1 VGSRRGTALSG
12 IEGALLQAGLYVSVV
27 TAQNTNM
34 ARGVTSTA
42 RGDERA
48 GAERRPRRRRTATAA
63 RPRSGRRG
71 AATAAHVTAVEIIE
85 ETQGHLEHVAT
96 AADVDQL
103 NHIAQFFLL
112 GPENAIRYIYAISSG
127 GLFFS
132 VLATVGMML
141 CTYAHDNVL
150 TNPLTVC
157 SFFAASKFRALRVWM
172 FGILGMHILQF
183 KGRLEVIK
191 YCHICLH
198 RRDLVGVSAEEL
210 DAEYSRELN
219 YVLRTPYFQFLK
231 DLGTPMMIFHFIG
244 FILFFGQG
252 VMYWKTFDSHD
263 VQFFHL
269 VGLQLIIVCVR
280 LMFVVLTFQKY
291 LAMRFPAIPVP
302 QISTGL
308 LPADMEAFE
317 CCTYAEH
324 CEDSKN
330 DEDDENPPTT
340 CVICLEDFFLDDT
353 ILALQCSQKHVFHK
367 DCIFRWFE
375 SRRHCPL
382 CNRCAGRRSCELD
395 HEHWVQEH
403 GVL

>member
-1 VGSRRGTALSG
+1 
-12 IEGALLQAGLYVSVV
+12 
-27 TAQNTNM
+27 M
-34 ARGVTSTA
+34 PRGVTSTA
-42 RGDERA
+42 NELA
-48 GAERRPRRRRTATAA
+48 GAERQRRRRRTATATAA
-63 RPRSGRRG
+63 RSRRG
-71 AATAAHVTAVEIIE
+71 QRGATTAAHVTAAEIIE
-85 ETQGHLEHVAT
+85 ETQNHIEHVAT

-112 GPENAIRYIYAISSG
+112 GPENAIRYIYTISLG

-141 CTYAHDNVL
+141 FTYVHDKVL
-150 TNPLTVC
+150 ANPLDLC
-157 SFFAASKFRALRVWM
+157 SFFAASKFRALSVWM
-172 FGILGMHILQF
+172 LGILGMHILQF
-183 KGRLEVIK
+183 KGRLDVIK
-191 YCHICLH
+191 YCHVCLH

-252 VMYWKTFDSHD
+252 VMYWKTFDSSD
-263 VQFFHL
+263 VQLFHL
-269 VGLQLIIVCVR
+269 VGIQLIIVCVR
-280 LMFVVLTFQKY
+280 LMNVVFTFQKY

-302 QISTGL
+302 QRSTGL
-308 LPADMEAFE
+308 LPVDMESFE

-324 CEDSKN
+324 CEEKN
-330 DEDDENPPTT
+330 EAGDEVVNPPAT
-340 CVICLEDFFLDDT
+340 CVICLENFLLDNT
-353 ILALQCSQKHVFHK
+353 VISLPCSPVLHVFHK

-375 SRRHCPL
+375 SRKRCPL
-382 CNRCAGRRSCELD
+382 CNKCAGRQSCELD